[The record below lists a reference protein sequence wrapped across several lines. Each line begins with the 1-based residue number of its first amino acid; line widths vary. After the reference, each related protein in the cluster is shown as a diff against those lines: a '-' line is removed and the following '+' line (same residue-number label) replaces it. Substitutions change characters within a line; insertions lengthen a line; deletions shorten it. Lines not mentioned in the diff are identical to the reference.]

1 MRLSVISACATAG
14 GGVEGEGGVVT
25 EPEFIRVFSLGLG
38 VGFLLGVVAAGY
50 VALGFRERRGEEFAA
65 PRLRGTDNTIR
76 RLYGAWR
83 RKRRLT

>member
-1 MRLSVISACATAG
+1 MTDA
-14 GGVEGEGGVVT
+14 
-25 EPEFIRVFSLGLG
+25 EFLRVFSIGLG
-38 VGFLLGVVAAGY
+38 TGFLLGVVAAGY
-50 VALGFRERRGEEFAA
+50 VALGFRDRRGEEFNT

>member
-1 MRLSVISACATAG
+1 MTDA
-14 GGVEGEGGVVT
+14 
-25 EPEFIRVFSLGLG
+25 EFLRVFSIGLG
-38 VGFLLGVVAAGY
+38 TGFLLGVVAAGY
-50 VALGFRERRGEEFAA
+50 VALGFRERRGEEVSA

>member
-1 MRLSVISACATAG
+1 MTDS
-14 GGVEGEGGVVT
+14 
-25 EPEFIRVFSLGLG
+25 EFFRVFSIGLG
-38 VGFLLGVVAAGY
+38 TGFVLGVVVAGY
-50 VALGFRERRGEEFAA
+50 VALGFRERRGEEVAS